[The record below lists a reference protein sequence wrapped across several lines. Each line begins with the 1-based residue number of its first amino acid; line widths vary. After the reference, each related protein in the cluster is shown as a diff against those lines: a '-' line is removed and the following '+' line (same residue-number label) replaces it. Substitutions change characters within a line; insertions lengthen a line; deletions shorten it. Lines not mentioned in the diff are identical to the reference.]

1 MGNLREAIAEY
12 AAIVEGTREE
22 YTQEELTVSIIR
34 QDHPELDFMD
44 DDEIQEIIDFANRGR
59 EKWYVVIE
67 TQADGKNYVGINDD
81 SYCGDN
87 IISEHDSEGEADA
100 AAQEHSVA
108 QGLPLFADYRE
119 GKRMEKK
126 LYRCCNTC
134 AHKDNSFYQCSKA
147 SECYNG
153 FSAYS
158 PNEEIKKQESKIET
172 EKPQPAS
179 RS

>member
-87 IISEHDSEGEADA
+87 IISEHDSEDEADA
-100 AAQEHSVA
+100 ACIKYAQE
-108 QGLPLFADYRE
+108 QLTLFADYQYSSVNERVKYTFE
-119 GKRMEKK
+119 IYLKEQARAIWLSPQNYSEQE
-126 LYRCCNTC
+126 L
-134 AHKDNSFYQCSKA
+134 KDK
-147 SECYNG
+147 CY
-153 FSAYS
+153 ADYLKYCK
-158 PNEEIKKQESKIET
+158 EHHMET
-172 EKPQPAS
+172 EKAQPAS
-179 RS
+179 RA